1 MKSKILT
8 FGIAMLM
15 AGSLYAKDNNLVM
28 ATTTSTDDTGLLDA
42 LYPIYKAK
50 TGVDLKWTA
59 VGTGKALEMGKNCDV
74 DVLFVHSPKLEK
86 EFVKD
91 GYGVDRKPVMYND
104 YVLIG
109 DKSLVDKFKDKS
121 LKEVFEIIQK
131 DKIPFYSR
139 GDKSGT
145 HNKELDIWKKSISNV
160 PEKESWYKQTGQGML
175 ATINIA
181 AEQKGVTLTDRG
193 TFIKYEAQHKGNP
206 PLVLLNEGDNNL
218 KNFYS
223 VINVNPEKCPK
234 ADEENAK
241 EFANWITSDEGQK
254 FINDF
259 KLMDKQLFT
268 ADAKDRK
275 E

>member
-8 FGIAMLM
+8 FGIAMIM
-15 AGSLYAKDNNLVM
+15 ASSLYAKDNNLIM

-42 LYPIYKAK
+42 LYPVYKAK

-86 EFVKD
+86 EFVKN

-109 DKSLVDKFKDKS
+109 DKSLANKFEGKS
-121 LKEVFEIIQK
+121 LKEAFEIIQNN
-131 DKIPFYSR
+131 KIPFFSR

-160 PEKESWYKQTGQGML
+160 PQKESWYKQTGQGML
-175 ATINIA
+175 TTINVA

-223 VINVNPEKCPK
+223 VINVNPKKCPK

-268 ADAKDRK
+268 ADAKNRK

>member
-1 MKSKILT
+1 MKFKFLSLVV
-8 FGIAMLM
+8 AMIM
-15 AGSLYAKDNNLVM
+15 AGSLYAKDNSLVM

-42 LYPIYKAK
+42 LYPVYKAK
-50 TGVDLKWTA
+50 TGVDIKWTA

-74 DVLFVHSPKLEK
+74 DILFVHSPKLEK

-91 GYGVDRKPVMYND
+91 GYGIDRKAVMYND
-104 YVLIG
+104 FVLIG
-109 DKSLVDKFKDKS
+109 DKSLSDKFKGKS
-121 LKEVFEIIQK
+121 LKEAFEMIQK
-131 DKIPFYSR
+131 EKIQFFSR

-145 HNKELDIWKKSISNV
+145 HNKELALWKTSVSNV

-175 ATINIA
+175 ATINVA

-193 TFIKYEAQHKGNP
+193 TYIKYEAQHKGNP
-206 PLVLLNEGDNNL
+206 PLVLVNQGDNNL

-223 VINVNPEKCPK
+223 VINVNPQKCPK
-234 ADEENAK
+234 TDLENAK
-241 EFANWITSDEGQK
+241 EFASWITSDEGQK